1 MPTNKNVT
9 IIDCHTADGTFLDC
23 CTLGDNDPGAML
35 RRESKRHG
43 AVWLSVRVVEV
54 EKTVDRETD
63 FADWIMT
70 I

>member
-1 MPTNKNVT
+1 MTT
-9 IIDCHTADGTFLDC
+9 IIDCHTTDGTFLDC

>member
-1 MPTNKNVT
+1 MT
-9 IIDCHTADGTFLDC
+9 IIDCCKPDGTFLDC